1 MFLNKE
7 DTAMLIARKLFD
19 SFLDSIPSSKKD
31 EIYDLAIIDV
41 EEAMS
46 LMANLYEKVF
56 GDYPTGLVASFIF
69 QHLKDK
75 VFQKTHKAAA

>member
-1 MFLNKE
+1 
-7 DTAMLIARKLFD
+7 MLIARKLFD
-19 SFLDSIPSSKKD
+19 SFIDSIPSDRKN
-31 EIYDLAIIDV
+31 EIYDLAVIDV

-46 LMANLYEKVF
+46 LMANLYERAF

-75 VFQKTHKAAA
+75 VFQKTHKTAA